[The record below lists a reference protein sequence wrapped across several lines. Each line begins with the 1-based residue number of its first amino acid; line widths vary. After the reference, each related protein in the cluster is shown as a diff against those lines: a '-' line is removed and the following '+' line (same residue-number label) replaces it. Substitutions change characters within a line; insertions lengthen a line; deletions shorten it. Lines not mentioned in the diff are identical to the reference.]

1 MMRPAD
7 REWRC
12 GLAARGA
19 HADVESACVAGA
31 ARDRR
36 VAMRGRTQRG
46 FSLLELMAVL
56 VLVAIAVTVA
66 SVSISNSLGSAKIQ
80 AASRDLVAALRYT
93 RGQAIVKGEQKTL
106 DVDLEAM
113 SYTAPGRDT
122 VKFPDKIEVKLLT
135 AQNELIHD
143 KAGRIR
149 FYPDGSST
157 GGHVSIIA
165 GTREWRVN
173 VGWLTGEVDLEEL
186 KDR

>member
-1 MMRPAD
+1 MRTAD
-7 REWRC
+7 RESRRGNSC
-12 GLAARGA
+12 RPSHADTESARGA
-19 HADVESACVAGA
+19 FARRIRRKAKPFVA
-31 ARDRR
+31 
-36 VAMRGRTQRG
+36 QRG
-46 FSLLELMAVL
+46 FSLLELIAVI
-56 VLVAIAVTVA
+56 VLIAIAVTVA
-66 SVSISNSLGSAKIQ
+66 SISISSSLTSVKIQ

-93 RGQAIVKGEQKTL
+93 RGQAVVKREQKTL
-106 DVDLEAM
+106 DIDLEAM
-113 SYTAPGRDT
+113 SYTVPGKEP

-135 AQNELIHD
+135 AQSELIHE

-186 KDR
+186 KER

>member
-7 REWRC
+7 REWRG
-12 GLAARGA
+12 GLAARGV

-36 VAMRGRTQRG
+36 VAMRGRTQYG

-113 SYTAPGRDT
+113 SYTAPGREA

-135 AQNELIHD
+135 AQNELVHD

-186 KDR
+186 KER

>member
-1 MMRPAD
+1 MRTAD

-12 GLAARGA
+12 GLAAHGA
-19 HADVESACVAGA
+19 RADAESARVAVA
-31 ARDRR
+31 RRDRR
-36 VAMRGRTQRG
+36 AATREHAQRG

-113 SYTAPGRDT
+113 SYTAPGRAA

-135 AQNELIHD
+135 AQNELIHE

-186 KDR
+186 KER

>member
-1 MMRPAD
+1 MRTAD
-7 REWRC
+7 RESRC
-12 GLAARGA
+12 GSARRHAHADLESARGA
-19 HADVESACVAGA
+19 VA
-31 ARDRR
+31 RR
-36 VAMRGRTQRG
+36 VRRPAPPAFAQRG
-46 FSLLELMAVL
+46 FSLLELIAVM
-56 VLVAIAVTVA
+56 VLIAIAVTVA
-66 SVSISNSLGSAKIQ
+66 SISISNSLGSAKIQ

-113 SYTAPGRDT
+113 SYTVPGKSA

-135 AQNELIHD
+135 AQNELIHE

-186 KDR
+186 KER

>member
-1 MMRPAD
+1 MRTAD
-7 REWRC
+7 RESRC
-12 GLAARGA
+12 GKARR
-19 HADVESACVAGA
+19 HACADSESAHGAVA
-31 ARDRR
+31 RR
-36 VAMRGRTQRG
+36 VRRVPKPHLAQRG
-46 FSLLELMAVL
+46 FSLLELIAVI
-56 VLVAIAVTVA
+56 VLIAIAVTVA
-66 SVSISNSLGSAKIQ
+66 SVSISNSLNSVKIQ

-93 RGQAIVKGEQKTL
+93 RGQAVVKREQKTL

-113 SYTAPGRDT
+113 SYTVPGKQA

-135 AQNELIHD
+135 AQNELIHE

-157 GGHVSIIA
+157 GGHISIIA

-186 KDR
+186 KER

>member
-1 MMRPAD
+1 MRTAD
-7 REWRC
+7 RELRC
-12 GLAARGA
+12 GFAGRRS
-19 HADVESACVAGA
+19 HADVESASGVA
-31 ARDRR
+31 ARR
-36 VAMRGRTQRG
+36 VRLPAPRARAQHG

-56 VLVAIAVTVA
+56 VLVAIAVTIA
-66 SVSISNSLGSAKIQ
+66 SVSISNSLGSAKVQ

-113 SYTAPGRDT
+113 SYTAPDKAA

-135 AQNELIHD
+135 AQNELIHE

-186 KDR
+186 KER

>member
-1 MMRPAD
+1 MRT
-7 REWRC
+7 
-12 GLAARGA
+12 AASESRSGTAVRRTGAAPDSVRGA
-19 HADVESACVAGA
+19 AG
-31 ARDRR
+31 RHRSPST
-36 VAMRGRTQRG
+36 VTQRG
-46 FSLLELMAVL
+46 FSLLELIAVL

-66 SVSISNSLGSAKIQ
+66 SVSISNSLGSAKVQ

-113 SYTAPGRDT
+113 SYTVPGKAA
-122 VKFPDKIEVKLLT
+122 VNFPDKIEVKLLT

-186 KDR
+186 KQR

>member
-1 MMRPAD
+1 MWTGNRAQ
-7 REWRC
+7 RIGSAESTARAEAWRSGVPC
-12 GLAARGA
+12 FRSSAR
-19 HADVESACVAGA
+19 
-31 ARDRR
+31 
-36 VAMRGRTQRG
+36 QRG
-46 FSLLELMAVL
+46 FSMLELIAVTL
-56 VLVAIAVTVA
+56 LIAIAVTVA
-66 SVSISNSLGSAKIQ
+66 SVSVTNSLSGAKIK

-113 SYTAPGRDT
+113 SYQAPGKGV

-135 AQNELIHD
+135 AQNELIHE

-157 GGHVSIIA
+157 GGHISIIA
-165 GTREWRVN
+165 GTREWRIN

-186 KDR
+186 RE

>member
-1 MMRPAD
+1 MRTAD
-7 REWRC
+7 RESRC
-12 GLAARGA
+12 GMARRHAHADLESARGA
-19 HADVESACVAGA
+19 VACRVRRPAPPASA
-31 ARDRR
+31 
-36 VAMRGRTQRG
+36 QRG
-46 FSLLELMAVL
+46 FSLLELIAVM
-56 VLVAIAVTVA
+56 VLIAIAVTVA
-66 SVSISNSLGSAKIQ
+66 SISISNSLGSAKIQ

-113 SYTAPGRDT
+113 SYTVPGKSA

-135 AQNELIHD
+135 AQNELIHE

-186 KDR
+186 KER

>member
-1 MMRPAD
+1 MRPAD
-7 REWRC
+7 RELR
-12 GLAARGA
+12 GGIAGRHEHSESKSARSHAALKASVGSRQ
-19 HADVESACVAGA
+19 ADV
-31 ARDRR
+31 
-36 VAMRGRTQRG
+36 QRG
-46 FSLLELMAVL
+46 FSLLELMAVM
-56 VLVAIAVTVA
+56 VLIAIAVTVA
-66 SVSISNSLGSAKIQ
+66 SVSISNSLGSAKVQ

-93 RGQAIVKGEQKTL
+93 RGQAIVKREQKTL

-113 SYTAPGRDT
+113 SYTVPGKEA

-135 AQNELIHD
+135 AQNELIHE

-157 GGHVSIIA
+157 GGHISIIA

-186 KDR
+186 KER